1 MGKTR
6 RHFHTFDAL
15 RFFSFLLVFLHHIPV
30 PSSHYASFFSKS
42 GGVGV
47 IFFFVLSGF
56 LITYILLEEKSKTGK
71 ILLQKFFMRR
81 VLRIWP
87 LFYGMILFAFLT
99 PYILEFFQL
108 PFSNEGYEPNW
119 LMSLFFLENYQM
131 MMTNSFPNVSPLRL
145 MWTLCIEEHFY
156 ILWGI
161 IMYYIP
167 IKKVP
172 HLILGSII
180 TASVFRI
187 VYQHLGLPTLDLLT
201 NLDYF
206 AFGAIPAFLW
216 IEKRQIINILSS
228 IPISIKYGIA
238 VAILALSFL
247 LPNVSYAPLY
257 YVAPILYGISFT
269 SLILFTLC
277 HKNEIKIPDN
287 YWISKLGIFTYGL
300 YLFHIII
307 VNLLLKLLD
316 QLELGFSWH
325 LFSIVALICTILLS
339 MTSYY
344 AFEKPFLRLKKY
356 FY

>member
-30 PSSHYASFFSKS
+30 PESHFTSFFSKS

-56 LITYILLEEKSKTGK
+56 LITYILLQEKSKTGK
-71 ILLQKFFMRR
+71 ILLKKFFMRR

-99 PYILEFFQL
+99 PYILQFL
-108 PFSNEGYEPNW
+108 NLSSSNQGYDPNW
-119 LMSLFFLENYQM
+119 LMSIFFLENYQM
-131 MMTNSFPNVSPLRL
+131 MLTDSFPNVSPLRL

-156 ILWGI
+156 IFWGI

-172 HLILGSII
+172 LLILGSII

-187 VYQHLGLPTLDLLT
+187 IYQYLGLSTLDLLT

-206 AFGAIPAFLW
+206 AFGAIPAYLL
-216 IEKRQIINILSS
+216 IEKNEVIHK
-228 IPISIKYGIA
+228 ISYISLPIKYGIA
-238 VAILALSFL
+238 TIILALSFIIPNLSYSL
-247 LPNVSYAPLY
+247 LYNIAPM
-257 YVAPILYGISFT
+257 IYGICFT
-269 SLILFTLC
+269 CLILFTLC
-277 HKNEIKIPDN
+277 YRNELKISDH
-287 YWISKLGIFTYGL
+287 YWISKLGIYTYGL
-300 YLFHIII
+300 YLFHIIVI
-307 VNLLLKLLD
+307 NLLLRLGDK
-316 QLELGFSWH
+316 LELGLAWYS
-325 LFSIVALICTILLS
+325 FSIIALTCTILIS

-344 AFEKPFLRLKKY
+344 VFEKPFLRLKKY